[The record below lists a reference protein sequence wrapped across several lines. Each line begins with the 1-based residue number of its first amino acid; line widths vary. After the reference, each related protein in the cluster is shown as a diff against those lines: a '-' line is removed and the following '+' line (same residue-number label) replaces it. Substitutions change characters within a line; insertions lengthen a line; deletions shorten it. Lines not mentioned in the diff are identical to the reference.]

1 MRPIIPDDLRD
12 IEEKVNLGQRL
23 SAEDGMR
30 LYETPD
36 LNAVGYLANIS
47 RERLCG
53 NVAWYVRNQHI
64 NYTNVCNKLCRFCSF
79 YVKPKDDRGYVLSP
93 RRYSKA
99 RIGIH
104 RPAHF

>member
-1 MRPIIPDDLRD
+1 MKPIIPDDLRD
-12 IEEKVNLGQRL
+12 IEEKVSLGQRL

-36 LNAVGYLANIS
+36 LNAVGYLANIA
-47 RERLCG
+47 RERMCG
-53 NVAWYVRNQHI
+53 NVAWVRPKSAHQL
-64 NYTNVCNKLCRFCSF
+64 YQRLQQAVPVLLLLCKTKRRAGLCIIA
-79 YVKPKDDRGYVLSP
+79 

>member
-64 NYTNVCNKLCRFCSF
+64 NYTTSATNCADFAPSMSNQKTIEAM
-79 YVKPKDDRGYVLSP
+79 YYPPKIFKSAYWNTST
-93 RRYSKA
+93 
-99 RIGIH
+99 
-104 RPAHF
+104 AHF